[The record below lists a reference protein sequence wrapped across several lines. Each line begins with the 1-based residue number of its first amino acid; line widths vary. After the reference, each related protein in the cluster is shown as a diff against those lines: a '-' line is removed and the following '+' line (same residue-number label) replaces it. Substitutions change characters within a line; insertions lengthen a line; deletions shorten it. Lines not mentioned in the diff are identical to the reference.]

1 LTTDELARPRA
12 VFPYV
17 LFRYVLF
24 SVCCFSL
31 WPFATNGRV
40 IAAMV

>member
-1 LTTDELARPRA
+1 MSWQGR
-12 VFPYV
+12 V
-17 LFRYVLF
+17 LFSRYVLF
-24 SVCCFSL
+24 SVCCFSQ